1 MGRDK
6 QGLQTLTPSSPDGTT
21 LQEAVVKLPRELV
34 LWGCRRG
41 CAPGLMKGF
50 AQEIRGFAQDGA
62 WNGDARRMSLE
73 GPNSDQTFL
82 WLHFAVA
89 SPVLAG
95 RSCAPGRGTVN
106 YWF

>member
-6 QGLQTLTPSSPDGTT
+6 LGLQTLTPSSPDGTT

-34 LWGCRRG
+34 LWGYAQG
-41 CAPGLMKGF
+41 AMKGF

-62 WNGDARRMSLE
+62 WNRDARRMSLE

-89 SPVLAG
+89 SPVLAMKG
-95 RSCAPGRGTVN
+95 CAQGLRTVEAR
-106 YWF
+106 